1 VYQMPNA
8 LLDEI
13 NRVREMM
20 ITVALE
26 NGFTSDEAVRYSQE
40 LDTLIYEYQKLCR
53 EIGLQRKKTNILF
66 RQALLLTKKR
76 SILSQGGSIV
86 RLFLPYHQ

>member
-1 VYQMPNA
+1 VYQMLDA
-8 LLDEI
+8 LMDEI

-40 LDTLIYEYQKLCR
+40 LDTLIYEYQILCR
-53 EIGLQRKKTNILF
+53 KIGLQRKKTNILY

-76 SILSQGGSIV
+76 SILSQA
-86 RLFLPYHQ
+86 Y

>member
-1 VYQMPNA
+1 MYQMPNA

-76 SILSQGGSIV
+76 SILSQA
-86 RLFLPYHQ
+86 Y